1 MFSSQFS
8 NLYNHKI
15 ALAQQS
21 HYTNENTIECSDVSG
36 ALREAD
42 QAEEAG
48 RRREGIRGAGAR
60 PLQRWLGL
68 RLCPSVGGKTIA
80 PLGQKAQDCLP
91 EMRVPDGAYSTEC
104 TIPPAGRERRDTES
118 AGGDLTSSQLCSPP
132 SSVLNFLL
140 LWASESSD
148 TSGSQDF
155 GLGLPVR
162 NTVDIAM

>member
-15 ALAQQS
+15 ALAPQS
-21 HYTNENTIECSDVSG
+21 HYTNENTMERSEVSG
-36 ALREAD
+36 ALRETD

-91 EMRVPDGAYSTEC
+91 EMKVPDGAYSTEC
-104 TIPPAGRERRDTES
+104 AIPPIGREMRDTES
-118 AGGDLTSSQLCSPP
+118 AEGDLASSQLCSPP
-132 SSVLNFLL
+132 SSALNSPLA
-140 LWASESSD
+140 WASDSS
-148 TSGSQDF
+148 
-155 GLGLPVR
+155 
-162 NTVDIAM
+162 